1 LKGLKMSE
9 AGANIMLAWMA
20 GVLLGIGVAQ
30 GAFELIAGGSALT
43 VMTLLYYHR
52 FVKPKEND

>member
-1 LKGLKMSE
+1 MSE